1 MNKTEFLEELRSSL
15 KGQIHDFEIER
26 HIKYYS
32 DYFSQEMA
40 KGNSEEDVCNQL
52 GSARL
57 IARTLIETSDV
68 PMFEKVEESYE
79 ETKRHDESNSE
90 KSFLEKVF
98 ILFTDRKSL
107 SVLERIYIA
116 VAVFAIVFAI
126 IAVLIFIGRI
136 IVALIPIIIL
146 IMLLFYIFKLFV

>member
-1 MNKTEFLEELRSSL
+1 MNKAEFLEELRMSL
-15 KGQIHDFEIER
+15 KGQIHDFEIEK

-32 DYFSQEMA
+32 DYFNQEMS

-68 PMFEKVEESYE
+68 PIFDKAEDSYE
-79 ETKRHDESNSE
+79 DNRHKEENSE
-90 KSFLEKVF
+90 DRTFLEKVF

-107 SVLERIYIA
+107 SLLERIYVSAALVAIVCA
-116 VAVFAIVFAI
+116 LVAVI
-126 IAVLIFIGRI
+126 ILIGKIL
-136 IVALIPIIIL
+136 VALIPILIL
-146 IMLLFYIFKLFV
+146 ILILVYIFKLFA